1 MESPHFQ
8 NGEKVGFS
16 GNLLDGSAVPE
27 AGPARTRPRCTIVQT
42 LSQRQSGAGGAG
54 GQSATADGGSRKPLP
69 ANGTRC
75 KDQHGR
81 AWQDRPGKP
90 VRSDGRFTAGSQR
103 FALPSRKP
111 APLPWAAGAA
121 GPPVSPAEPTATRQT
136 CHVSGSERSI
146 VRGQRKEVHTEY

>member
-8 NGEKVGFS
+8 NGKK
-16 GNLLDGSAVPE
+16 LDFQGIYLAGVRSRRRDQPAPGPVALSSKRSVIGSLAP
-27 AGPARTRPRCTIVQT
+27 
-42 LSQRQSGAGGAG
+42 GGAG

-90 VRSDGRFTAGSQR
+90 VRSNGRFTAGFQR

-111 APLPWAAGAA
+111 APLPRAAGAA

-136 CHVSGSERSI
+136 CHVSGPGRSKSE
-146 VRGQRKEVHTEY
+146 GNDKQ